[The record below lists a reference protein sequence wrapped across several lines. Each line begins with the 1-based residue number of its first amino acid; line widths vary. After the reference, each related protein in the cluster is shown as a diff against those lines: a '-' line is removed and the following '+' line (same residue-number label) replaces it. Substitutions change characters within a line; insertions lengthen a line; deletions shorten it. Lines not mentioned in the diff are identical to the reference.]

1 MKENIKDTNVGIYET
16 LLFLLFNFIYLMIGF
31 ILWHVLWVSRHGVE
45 IPNLISKN
53 TITYFS
59 SRNFSL
65 VLKEIWERIWK
76 LDSTYLTSAIGY
88 EAFTFLLYQRIIL
101 SALFSYFLVSIFL
114 FLCRTYGHIFFPKYN
129 DLEQFLSVT
138 NISGI
143 ILITFIHFRSFLRL
157 KREAFYHYYNR
168 FMKMSENKDVNWLSC
183 RTLHISGINPQER
196 LTSLMQTKLNVFLS
210 KSGSGKVLDI
220 NFIPNYNKLLKYE
233 KEKNEINDLR
243 LLITHERPFMRCL
256 FSSIYWSDTS
266 MENELKR
273 IQEKIDEITEEPV
286 FSSGHAFVCFD
297 SLTAAYKV
305 MKEFKSSPFMRFKL
319 RMKNFM
325 DGVKENILGN
335 KNKELISGQKAKS
348 TFQKFNEDYNI
359 GSLEDNYFLE
369 ENNEVEIKE
378 NMNILFDQLVEPVDI
393 IWVNLGGDKGLYVF
407 RRIFLNLLL
416 LVLLIFFTTPMGFVS
431 AFKKVD
437 KYQILEFRW
446 LRVIPF
452 GYILVTYIIPLLII
466 GINLMLIVAIDFI
479 CRFEKHFTHSNYQF
493 SFFTKAFVYMLFN
506 YLIIPSLTLSYESLY
521 DIIKTNYKDILHLLS
536 QFSSIFD
543 NFYFFVTLIIQN
555 ATVSFVYYFI
565 RLDELMFNAFSTQVS
580 FYKRHF
586 INTGHSWHRNEEN
599 CFYFGYFS
607 AQYMVFYSICIV
619 FSNFNPIL
627 PLAGIYVFMIRHF
640 GDFTSLLTVHL
651 NEIDSNGKFIT
662 KIINYAIIPILL
674 FHIFMILDS
683 INNNRYI
690 EAIIIG
696 CIMLFSII
704 YAFITYESDYMM
716 AIYSENKQFD
726 NYQNKNNASFL
737 SGFNNQAPISHN
749 EIIKWN
755 NKYRHP
761 LIIPAFI
768 DEDDNNNFIQTSYFK
783 NSKSINN
790 NNIILNKNSENIQV
804 RPFEPK
810 NRTDE

>member
-1 MKENIKDTNVGIYET
+1 MKG
-16 LLFLLFNFIYLMIGF
+16 
-31 ILWHVLWVSRHGVE
+31 
-45 IPNLISKN
+45 
-53 TITYFS
+53 
-59 SRNFSL
+59 
-65 VLKEIWERIWK
+65 
-76 LDSTYLTSAIGY
+76 
-88 EAFTFLLYQRIIL
+88 
-101 SALFSYFLVSIFL
+101 
-114 FLCRTYGHIFFPKYN
+114 
-129 DLEQFLSVT
+129 
-138 NISGI
+138 
-143 ILITFIHFRSFLRL
+143 
-157 KREAFYHYYNR
+157 
-168 FMKMSENKDVNWLSC
+168 
-183 RTLHISGINPQER
+183 
-196 LTSLMQTKLNVFLS
+196 
-210 KSGSGKVLDI
+210 
-220 NFIPNYNKLLKYE
+220 
-233 KEKNEINDLR
+233 
-243 LLITHERPFMRCL
+243 
-256 FSSIYWSDTS
+256 
-266 MENELKR
+266 
-273 IQEKIDEITEEPV
+273 EEPV

-305 MKEFKSSPFMRFKL
+305 MKEFKNSPFMRFKL

-335 KNKELISGQKAKS
+335 KNNNELISGQKAKS

-378 NMNILFDQLVEPVDI
+378 NMNILFDQLVEPIDI

-437 KYQILEFRW
+437 KYQILEFKW

-493 SFFTKAFVYMLFN
+493 SFFTKSFVYMLFN

-543 NFYFFVTLIIQN
+543 NSYFFITLMVQN

-599 CFYFGYFS
+599 CFYFGYFG

-651 NEIDSNGKFIT
+651 NEIDSNGKFIN
-662 KIINYAIIPILL
+662 KIINYAIVPILL
-674 FHIFMILDS
+674 FQIFMILDS

-704 YAFITYESDYMM
+704 YAFMTYESDYMM
-716 AIYSENKQFD
+716 AIYSENNQFD
-726 NYQNKNNASFL
+726 NYQNKNSNSIL

-768 DEDDNNNFIQTSYFK
+768 DEEENNNFIQTSYFK
-783 NSKSINN
+783 NSKNINN
-790 NNIILNKNSENIQV
+790 SNQISNKNYENIQV

>member
-1 MKENIKDTNVGIYET
+1 MAEENVDTTVGIYET
-16 LLFLLFNFIYLMIGF
+16 VLFLLFNIIYLMVGF

-65 VLKEIWERIWK
+65 VLKEIWERMWK

-88 EAFTFLLYQRIIL
+88 EAFTFLLFQRMIL
-101 SALFSYFLVSIFL
+101 STLFSFFLISICL
-114 FLCRTYGHIFFPKYN
+114 FLCRTYGHLFFPKDE

-143 ILITFIHFRSFLRL
+143 ILITFIHFRSFLKL
-157 KREAFYHYYNR
+157 KKEAFYHYYTR

-210 KSGSGKVLDI
+210 KTGSGKVLDI

-233 KEKNEINDLR
+233 KEKNEITDLR
-243 LLITHERPFMRCL
+243 LLITHEKPFMRCL
-256 FSSIYWSDTS
+256 FSSVYWSENS
-266 MENELKR
+266 MQNELIR

-305 MKEFKSSPFMRFKL
+305 MKEFKNSPFMRFKL

-325 DGVKENILGN
+325 DGVKENILGS
-335 KNKELISGQKAKS
+335 KNNELISGQKATS
-348 TFQKFNEDYNI
+348 TFQKFNADYNI
-359 GSLEDNYFLE
+359 GSLEENYFFE
-369 ENNEVEIKE
+369 ENNEIEIKQ
-378 NMNILFDQLVEPVDI
+378 NMNILVDQLVEPIDI
-393 IWVNLGGDKGLYVF
+393 IWVNIGGDKGLYVF

-437 KYQILEFRW
+437 KYQILEFKW
-446 LRVIPF
+446 LKVIPF

-479 CRFEKHFTHSNYQF
+479 CRFEKHFSHSNYQF
-493 SFFTKAFVYMLFN
+493 SLFTKAFVYMLFN

-521 DIIKTNYKDILHLLS
+521 DIIKTNYKNILHLLS

-543 NFYFFVTLIIQN
+543 NSYFFITLIIQN

-586 INTGHSWHRNEEN
+586 TNTGHAWHRNEED
-599 CFYFGYFS
+599 CFYFGYFC

-627 PLAGIYVFMIRHF
+627 PLAVFYVFMIRHF
-640 GDFTSLLTVHL
+640 GDFVSLLTVHL
-651 NEIDSNGKFIT
+651 NEIDSNGKFIN
-662 KIINYAIIPILL
+662 KLINYAIVPILL
-674 FHIFMILDS
+674 FHIFMILDC
-683 INNNRYI
+683 INHNKYI

-696 CIMLFSII
+696 CVMIFSII
-704 YAFITYESDYMM
+704 YSFLTYESDYMM
-716 AIYSENKQFD
+716 AIYSENHQFD
-726 NYQNKNNASFL
+726 NYQNKNSNSIL

-749 EIIKWN
+749 EIIKWTN
-755 NKYRHP
+755 RYRHP
-761 LIIPAFI
+761 LTIPAFI
-768 DEDDNNNFIQTSYFK
+768 DEDDNNIIKSSYIK
-783 NSKSINN
+783 NSKNN
-790 NNIILNKNSENIQV
+790 TNPQNKNYENIQV

>member
-1 MKENIKDTNVGIYET
+1 MAEENVDTTVGIYET
-16 LLFLLFNFIYLMIGF
+16 VLFLLFNIIYLMVGF

-65 VLKEIWERIWK
+65 VLKEIWERMWK

-88 EAFTFLLYQRIIL
+88 EAFTFLLFQRMIL
-101 SALFSYFLVSIFL
+101 STLFSFFLISICL
-114 FLCRTYGHIFFPKYN
+114 FLCRTYGHLFFPKDE

-143 ILITFIHFRSFLRL
+143 ILITFIHFRSFLKL
-157 KREAFYHYYNR
+157 KKEAFYHYYTR

-210 KSGSGKVLDI
+210 KTGSGKVLDI

-233 KEKNEINDLR
+233 KEKNEITDLR
-243 LLITHERPFMRCL
+243 LLITHEKP
-256 FSSIYWSDTS
+256 SSVYWSENS
-266 MENELKR
+266 MQNELIR

-305 MKEFKSSPFMRFKL
+305 MKEFKNSPFMRFKL

-325 DGVKENILGN
+325 DGVKENILGS
-335 KNKELISGQKAKS
+335 KNNELISGQKATS
-348 TFQKFNEDYNI
+348 TFQKFNADYNI
-359 GSLEDNYFLE
+359 GSLEENYFFE
-369 ENNEVEIKE
+369 ENNEIEIKQ
-378 NMNILFDQLVEPVDI
+378 NMNILVDQLVEPIDI
-393 IWVNLGGDKGLYVF
+393 IWVNIGGDKGLYVF

-437 KYQILEFRW
+437 KYQILEFKW
-446 LRVIPF
+446 LKVIPF

-479 CRFEKHFTHSNYQF
+479 CRFEKHFSHSNYQF
-493 SFFTKAFVYMLFN
+493 SLFTKAFVYMLFN

-521 DIIKTNYKDILHLLS
+521 DIIKTNYKNILHLLS

-543 NFYFFVTLIIQN
+543 NSYFFITLIIQN

-586 INTGHSWHRNEEN
+586 TNTGHAWHRNEED
-599 CFYFGYFS
+599 CFYFGYFC

-627 PLAGIYVFMIRHF
+627 PLAGLYVFMIRHF
-640 GDFTSLLTVHL
+640 GDFVSLLTVHL
-651 NEIDSNGKFIT
+651 NEIDSNGKFIN
-662 KIINYAIIPILL
+662 KLINYAIVPILL
-674 FHIFMILDS
+674 FHIFMILDC
-683 INNNRYI
+683 INHNKYI

-696 CIMLFSII
+696 CVMIFSII
-704 YAFITYESDYMM
+704 YSFLTYESDYMM
-716 AIYSENKQFD
+716 AIYSENHQFD
-726 NYQNKNNASFL
+726 NYQNKNSNSIL

-749 EIIKWN
+749 EIIKWTN
-755 NKYRHP
+755 RYRHP
-761 LIIPAFI
+761 LTIPAFI
-768 DEDDNNNFIQTSYFK
+768 DEDDNNIIKTSYIK
-783 NSKSINN
+783 NSKNN
-790 NNIILNKNSENIQV
+790 TNPQNKNYENIQV